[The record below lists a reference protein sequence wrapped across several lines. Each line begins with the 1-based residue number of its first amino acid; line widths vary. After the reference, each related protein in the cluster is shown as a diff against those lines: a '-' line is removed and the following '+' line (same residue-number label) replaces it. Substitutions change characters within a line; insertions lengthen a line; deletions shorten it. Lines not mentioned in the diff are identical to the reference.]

1 MPNMHSDTLPNIS
14 RIQIYVEKVIQLL
27 HNIQA
32 HRASGPDNLPA
43 RFLKEV
49 ANKIAPVLTII
60 FQASLDQGCLPA
72 IWKTAAIVPIFKKGK
87 ETDPCNYRPIS
98 LTCICS
104 KILYRTYSL
113 FQYITSGS
121 SWGSM

>member
-1 MPNMHSDTLPNIS
+1 MHSDTLPNIS
-14 RIQIYVEKVIQLL
+14 RIQIHVEGVIQLL
-27 HNIQA
+27 HNINNIQA

-49 ANKIAPVLTII
+49 ANEIAPVWTII
-60 FQASLDQGCLPA
+60 FQASLGQGCLPA
-72 IWKTAAIVPIFKKGK
+72 IWKTAATVPIFKKGK
-87 ETDPCNYRPIS
+87 KTDPCNYRPIS
-98 LTCICS
+98 LTYICS